1 MDYNE
6 WKFQQLKGNIDPSYE
21 KSTPTSRI
29 GFFIVAL
36 LFWAVILFTENW
48 LLMIFIGTLHSVFNS
63 IPAVGFW
70 TVLWFNVLLGIVFN
84 IIRQNIKASK

>member
-6 WKFQQLKGNIDPSYE
+6 WKFQQLKGNMDPSYE

-70 TVLWFNVLLGIVFN
+70 TVLWFNVLLGIIFN
-84 IIRQNIKASK
+84 IVKKLRAAK